1 MADLDRKNEL
11 DIVQIR
17 GDLRL
22 ISQKVDALKNND
34 LHHIQKSIDGIN
46 KVLWAVGF
54 LILGQIA
61 VGVKSLFFVG

>member
-1 MADLDRKNEL
+1 VADLDRKNEL

-17 GDLRL
+17 GDLKL

-54 LILGQIA
+54 LILGQLA
-61 VGVKSLFFVG
+61 VGVRSLFFVG

>member
-17 GDLRL
+17 GDLKL
-22 ISQKVDALKNND
+22 IAQKVDSIKKND

-46 KVLWAVGF
+46 RVLWGVGF
-54 LILGQIA
+54 LILGQLA
-61 VGVKSLFFVG
+61 VGVRSLFMG

>member
-1 MADLDRKNEL
+1 MGDLDRQNEL

-22 ISQKVDALKNND
+22 IAQKVEAIKNND
-34 LHHIQKSIDGIN
+34 LHHIQKSIDNITRI
-46 KVLWAVGF
+46 LWAVGF

-61 VGVKSLFFVG
+61 VAIKSLLVGG